1 MIKRVGG
8 THKKELVFTAHQY
21 HLISCYIVNILLLTG
36 DTWINSKKELIQEK
50 KDYSM
55 LTLTKKEKKTYSLG
69 EEDNA
74 IYDYLTWFYE
84 S

>member
-8 THKKELVFTAHQY
+8 THKKELMFTAHQY
-21 HLISCYIVNILLLTG
+21 HLISCYIVNITANWRHLDKLEKRT
-36 DTWINSKKELIQEK
+36 DTRKK